1 MDILETGNA
10 HSDDKENPPN
20 LPIEA
25 RTTVLEHPRTKP
37 SRRKP
42 SATRRSRGRERK
54 RMRPQKLIGKGLLGH
69 LRTYQLRTPSLR
81 TVEIFDFVAPYKRIK
96 FRRLAEADVD
106 AFKLARRHTRRTE
119 LPR

>member
-10 HSDDKENPPN
+10 HGGDKENPPN

-42 SATRRSRGRERK
+42 SATRRSRRERKK

-69 LRTYQLRTPSLR
+69 LRTYQPRTPSLR
-81 TVEIFDFVAPYKRIK
+81 TVEILTSLHLTNGSNFD
-96 FRRLAEADVD
+96 DWQ
-106 AFKLARRHTRRTE
+106 RRT
-119 LPR
+119 LTLLSGAAIYMAY